1 MILGHAVPLG
11 NAFFALLAL
20 PAVDAAF
27 LARYLLALLR
37 TGRKLSAER
46 IARARPEQ
54 PRHRGNVLRFLRHWP
69 AGLAQDWLE
78 AVFGNLLLDEPP
90 KGTWLFLLDQ
100 TYCGHQSARLENAFS
115 TAHRGRRQ
123 RHARKHHRT
132 KRKQQQ
138 QRFCHCFI
146 FGLLL
151 TPSGLRLPVWLPYYT
166 QAYCQTYAKPFRKQ
180 MDIAAELIDRLR
192 VPASARVV
200 VVGDT
205 AFDAD
210 PIHAACRRRQ
220 FRYVLSLNGD
230 RRLEQAPPRP
240 QVVSLATAWTA
251 DQYQPVRLT
260 PGTGRFVAQRR
271 SAACR
276 VGLGAKA
283 RTFYVHEERCAVAN
297 LGPVRVVFSTKQG
310 ARAGQAVRVQ
320 KVLVTNDL
328 GSPVADIVEIYDLR
342 WQIELLFKELKGRL
356 GLADYRLGCFRCVEG
371 WVNLCVLGF
380 LYLEWYR
387 VQMLQEATDRPK
399 ERARWQGQRSHG
411 LCEAVRQD
419 VEWEDLHVLR
429 EMLERP
435 GGLDAVRDVL
445 RQAVPKEYRKAG

>member
-20 PAVDAAF
+20 PALDAAF
-27 LARYLLALLR
+27 AARYLLALVR
-37 TGRKLSAER
+37 PGRKLSAER
-46 IARARPEQ
+46 IAHARPEQ

-78 AVFGNLLLDEPP
+78 AAFGNLLLDEPAD
-90 KGTWLFLLDQ
+90 GTWLFVLDQ

-123 RHARKHHRT
+123 KHARKHNRA

-151 TPSGLRLPVWLPYYT
+151 TPSGLRLPAWLPYYT
-166 QAYCQTYAKPFRKQ
+166 QEYCQAYGKRFRKQ
-180 MDIAAELIDRLR
+180 TEVAAELIDRLR
-192 VPASARVV
+192 VPAAARVV

-210 PIHAACRRRQ
+210 PIHAACRRRR
-220 FRYVLSLNGD
+220 FRYVVSLNGD

-240 QVVSLATAWTA
+240 QVVSLAAAWAA

-260 PGTGRFVAQRR
+260 PGQGAFVAQRR

-276 VGLGAKA
+276 VGPGAKA

-297 LGPVRVVFSTKQG
+297 LGRVRVVFSTKRG
-310 ARAGQAVRVQ
+310 AKAGQAVKVQ
-320 KVLVTNDL
+320 KALVTDDL
-328 GSPVADIVEIYDLR
+328 ESPVADIIEIYDLR

-356 GLADYRLGCFRCVEG
+356 GLADYRFGRFRCVEG

-387 VQMLQEATDRPK
+387 RQRLRETADRPQ
-399 ERARWQGQRSHG
+399 ERARWQWQRSHG

-419 VEWEDLHVLR
+419 VEWEDLQWLR
-429 EMLERP
+429 ELLERP
-435 GGLDAVRDVL
+435 GGAEAVRDLL

>member
-20 PAVDAAF
+20 PALDIAF
-27 LARYLLALLR
+27 AARYLVALLR

-69 AGLAQDWLE
+69 ASLSLDWLE
-78 AVFGNLLLDEPP
+78 AVFGNALVDEPAE
-90 KGTWLFLLDQ
+90 GTWLFIEDQ
-100 TYCGHQSARLENAFS
+100 TYCGHQSDRLENAFS

-123 RHARKHHRT
+123 KHARKHRRT

-138 QRFCHCFI
+138 QRFCHCFL

-151 TPSGLRLPVWLPYYT
+151 TPSGWRLPVWLPYYT
-166 QAYCQTYAKPFRKQ
+166 KDYCQTYGKPFRKQ
-180 MDIAAELIDRLR
+180 MDIAAELIDRLP
-192 VPASARVV
+192 VPAGARVV
-200 VVGDT
+200 VVGDS
-205 AFDAD
+205 AFDAE

-240 QVVSLATAWTA
+240 QVVSLADAWTA
-251 DQYQPVRLT
+251 DQYQPVRLM

-276 VGLGAKA
+276 VGPHAKA

-297 LGPVRVVFSTKQG
+297 LGPVRVVFSTKQDL
-310 ARAGQAVRVQ
+310 RAGRAVRVQ

-328 GSPVADIVEIYDLR
+328 ESPVADIIEIYDLR

-356 GLADYRLGCFRCVEG
+356 GLADYRFGCFRCVEG

-387 VQMLQEATDRPK
+387 RQMLQESADRPQ
-399 ERARWQGQRSHG
+399 ERARWQWQRSHG

-419 VEWEDLHVLR
+419 VEWADLQVLL
-429 EMLERP
+429 EMAAQP
-435 GGLDAVRDVL
+435 GGLDAVRDLL